1 MDEMTAVVTGGSR
14 GIGAAVCRLFAAEG
28 AHVVACARDADALDA
43 VAGAVRSAGGSITTE
58 VGDVREAS
66 DVEALMTSAAETGG
80 PIDVV
85 VANAGIYRGE
95 PGETPLA
102 GESYEAF
109 DEHVATNARGVYAT
123 VREAVPHLADD
134 ARVLVPSGGV
144 ARDPDPGFGSYAV
157 SKAAAEAL
165 ARGFAAE
172 LDRVVGVVDPGQ
184 VTTDLTD
191 GAPGRDPEDVAPMF
205 RWAALDA
212 AAEDLDGS
220 VVGLRE
226 WRMATR

>member
-28 AHVVACARDADALDA
+28 AHVVTCARDADALDA
-43 VAGAVRSAGGSITTE
+43 VAGAVRSAGGSVTTE
-58 VGDVREAS
+58 VRDVREAS

-95 PGETPLA
+95 PGETRLTE
-102 GESYEAF
+102 ESYEAF

-123 VREAVPHLADD
+123 VREAVPYLADD

-172 LDRVVGVVDPGQ
+172 LDQVVGVVDPGQ

-191 GAPGRDPEDVAPMF
+191 EAPGRDPDDVAPMF
-205 RWAALDA
+205 RWAAIDA
-212 AAEDLDGS
+212 PAEDLDGG
-220 VVGLRE
+220 VLGLRE

>member
-1 MDEMTAVVTGGSR
+1 MDDTTAVVTGGSR
-14 GIGAAVCRLFAAEG
+14 GIGAAVCELFAEEG
-28 AHVVACARDADALDA
+28 ASVVTCARDADALET
-43 VAGAVRSAGGSITTE
+43 VAEGIRAAEGSITAE
-58 VGDVREAS
+58 VADVRETS
-66 DVEALMTSAAETGG
+66 DVASLMATAEEEYG

-85 VANAGIYRGE
+85 VANAGVYHGT

-109 DEHVATNARGVYAT
+109 DDHLATNARGVYAT
-123 VREAVPHLADD
+123 VREAVPALADD

-172 LDRVVGVVDPGQ
+172 LGAAVCVLDPGQ

-191 GAPGRDPEDVAPMF
+191 DAPGRDPGDVAPMF
-205 RWAALDA
+205 RWAAVDA
-212 AAEDLDGS
+212 PAEDLDGS
-220 VVGLRE
+220 VLGLRE

>member
-14 GIGAAVCRLFAAEG
+14 GIGAAVCRLFGAEG
-28 AHVVACARDADALDA
+28 AHVVTCARDADALDA

-58 VGDVREAS
+58 VADVREAS
-66 DVEALMTSAAETGG
+66 DVEALMTNAAETGG
-80 PIDVV
+80 HIDVV

-102 GESYEAF
+102 RESYEAF

-134 ARVLVPSGGV
+134 ARVLVSSGGV

-172 LDRVVGVVDPGQ
+172 LEQAVGVVDPGQ

-191 GAPGRDPEDVAPMF
+191 EAPGRDPEDIAPMF
-205 RWAALDA
+205 RWAAVDA
-212 AAEDLDGS
+212 PAEDLDGG
-220 VVGLRE
+220 VLGLRE